1 MEFNR
6 SFYYILNISLIEK
19 NAKNNRTLVTQ
30 SAVNLN

>member
-1 MEFNR
+1 MEFDR
-6 SFYYILNISLIEK
+6 SFYILNISLVEK